1 MLCCLLKIASP
12 THTGYVSEGFVSGGS
27 EGDCQGQASGQAGPY
42 EQGVLLRL
50 TLGARVE
57 MSQQRRGITHLAGV
71 ARGSL
76 GRQKALRSGFGD
88 FSRMCSLWWLGGVN
102 WTCLPPL
109 QPLYRLIEGYMVH
122 VLDGKFFVLEASSVC
137 SNVVPSMSRDQHY
150 VLLCLLGIMRMVVW
164 TTRQK
169 EFHAGEKFSSL
180 QLVSFFRH
188 QLKVKI
194 RAERARLSSWNFG
207 KRWVKISRL
216 VRVRGADLEWLLDAT

>member
-1 MLCCLLKIASP
+1 MSRKAL
-12 THTGYVSEGFVSGGS
+12 Y
-27 EGDCQGQASGQAGPY
+27 
-42 EQGVLLRL
+42 
-50 TLGARVE
+50 RVAV
-57 MSQQRRGITHLAGV
+57 RGIAKDKLPGKLGLTNKEFRSVSPWAPGLKCLNNDEASLTWLVLRGALWVGKKLCAAGLAISSECV
-71 ARGSL
+71 RC
-76 GRQKALRSGFGD
+76 GD
-88 FSRMCSLWWLGGVN
+88 WEESIEHAFFHCDVV
-102 WTCLPPL
+102 
-109 QPLYRLIEGYMVH
+109 QPLCRLIEGYMVR

-137 SNVVPSMSRDQHY
+137 SNVVPSISRDQHY